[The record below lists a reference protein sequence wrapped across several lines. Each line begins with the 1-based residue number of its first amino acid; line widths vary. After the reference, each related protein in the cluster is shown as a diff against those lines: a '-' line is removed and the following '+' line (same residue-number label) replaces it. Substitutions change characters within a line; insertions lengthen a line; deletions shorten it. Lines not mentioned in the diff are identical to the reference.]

1 VPQFYMKPLNA
12 SDQVC
17 RLPFEWKSMPFP
29 LATIPEA
36 GQTHFSPVKTCSFHD
51 RVRFARRH
59 SRYLEQLL
67 TARPD
72 ISNWLTEHDSTAL
85 SADGMRGFL
94 ATAMANDPSN
104 QGDDA
109 LQKALRS
116 LRQRVM
122 AHLIIRDIADGASL
136 AEIVETMTVLADVTT
151 LFALNHLHHELA
163 KRYGEP
169 LGSDGAVL
177 HLAMIGMGKLGGR
190 ELNVSS
196 DVDYIFVYPEEGE
209 TTGRDDGSGK
219 IDNYDFFTRLGKR
232 LIASLNDITA
242 DGQVFRVDMRL
253 RPNGDS
259 GPLVCSS
266 DMLENYFITQGR
278 EWERYAWIKAR
289 VMNDADPACHPTMT
303 TGIARPFIFRK
314 YLDFGAINA
323 MRALHAQIRQEVTRK
338 DRTEHIKLGPG
349 GIREIEFIAQVFQLI
364 RGGRDSTL
372 QIRPTLLVLRRL
384 AQTGQL
390 STDEVQA
397 LIEAYVFLRRLE
409 HRLQYLDDAQTH
421 MLPDAPD
428 DRALLAESM
437 GYENWSSLYA
447 ALNQHRDI
455 VSKHFQAVFSDPT
468 DHDGTQTL
476 ITIWQGTVPEE
487 EANALLTNLG
497 YQNAAI
503 IIERI
508 KRLTLAGRYQQ
519 LPANNRERLDA
530 AACSLIDIAGKTNAP
545 DQSLLRG
552 LDFLESI
559 SGRGAYLAL
568 LQQYPQALR
577 RVADLVGASSWGAQ
591 FLTRHPLLL
600 DELLDQR
607 LLESATDFNA
617 YREEL
622 DRALSEAHGDTETE
636 MNILREM
643 HHAQLFR
650 LLVQDLAGLHSLE
663 RISDF
668 LSELADII
676 VDRTIKLT
684 WEKLSKRHT
693 DTPHF
698 AVIGYGKLGG
708 KELGYGSDL
717 DVVYLFDDPDPDAA
731 QTYMRLGQRLT
742 TWLSSQTSS
751 GIVYEIDT
759 RLRPNG
765 ESGMLAIS
773 LDGFRDYEE
782 KSAWVWEHQALTRA
796 RFVAGDAALGER
808 FEALRKQILCQR
820 RDIPHLRQEVINM
833 RQKMFEAHGAI
844 KPNVFDLKQDPG
856 GIIDVEFI
864 VQYLI
869 LAHAHTYPDLTE
881 NLGNIALLKRAAH
894 HGLID
899 QALSEAAQEAYRN
912 YRCLQH
918 ANRLNDDPKA
928 RLDIT
933 PELQTHIDTV
943 LRLKQAVFG

>member
-1 VPQFYMKPLNA
+1 MSYPLSA
-12 SDQVC
+12 I
-17 RLPFEWKSMPFP
+17 
-29 LATIPEA
+29 AEA
-36 GQTHFSPVKTCSFHD
+36 VQTHPTPVSDAPFSD
-51 RVRFARRH
+51 RLAYARCH
-59 SRYLEQLL
+59 SRYLDQLL
-67 TARPD
+67 SARPEIID
-72 ISNWLTEHDSTAL
+72 WLATHEGKSLSDS
-85 SADGMRGFL
+85 DMRAFL
-94 ATAMANDPSN
+94 AAGIDQNAAAV
-104 QGDDA
+104 DDS
-109 LQKALRS
+109 LLRKTLRQ

-122 AHLIIRDIADGASL
+122 AHLVLRDIAEGASL
-136 AEIVETMTVLADVTT
+136 AEVVETMTVLADVTT
-151 LFALNHLHHELA
+151 IVSLDLLHADLST
-163 KRYGEP
+163 RYGNP
-169 LGSDGAVL
+169 IGSNGDAQ
-177 HLAMIGMGKLGGR
+177 HLAIIGMGKLGGR

-196 DVDYIFVYPEEGE
+196 DVDYIFVYPEDGE
-209 TTGRDDGSGK
+209 TSGREDGGGR

-232 LIASLNDITA
+232 LIASLNDLTE

-266 DMLENYFITQGR
+266 DLLENYFITQGR

-289 VMNDADPACHPTMT
+289 VMNDSDPACAPAMT
-303 TGIARPFIFRK
+303 TSVARPFIYRK

-338 DRTEHIKLGPG
+338 DRVEHIKLGPG

-364 RGGRDSTL
+364 RGGRDSAL
-372 QIRPTLLVLRRL
+372 QIRPTLLVLDRL
-384 AQTGQL
+384 GKSGHLATEDVKAL
-390 STDEVQA
+390 TD
-397 LIEAYVFLRRLE
+397 AYVFLRRLE

-421 MLPDAPD
+421 MLPESAA

-437 GYENWSSLYA
+437 GYAQWEDLYA
-447 ALNQHRDI
+447 ALNAHRDI
-455 VSKHFQAVFSDPT
+455 VSQHFQAVFSDPNES
-468 DHDGTQTL
+468 DDLAPIQGLWNNIAAPDEAASLLQQMGYSDG
-476 ITIWQGTVPEE
+476 
-487 EANALLTNLG
+487 ASLT
-497 YQNAAI
+497 A
-503 IIERI
+503 RI
-508 KRLTLAGRYQQ
+508 HSFRQSGRYQN
-519 LPANNRERLDA
+519 LPATNRERLDA
-530 AACSLIDIAGKTNAP
+530 VAISLIQLAPKTASP
-545 DQSLLRG
+545 DAALLRG

-568 LQQYPQALR
+568 LQQYPQALK
-577 RVADLVGASSWGAQ
+577 RVADLVSASSWGAQ

-607 LLESATDFNA
+607 LLETATDFDA
-617 YREEL
+617 YRQEL
-622 DRALSEAHGDTETE
+622 DRALAEAHDDTEVE

-650 LLVQDLAGLHSLE
+650 LLIQDLAGLHTLE

-676 VDRTIKLT
+676 VDRTIGLV
-684 WEKLSKRHT
+684 WRKLSKRHT

-717 DVVYLFDDPDPDAA
+717 DVVYLYDDADPDAA

-808 FEALRKQILCQR
+808 FEQVRRSILCKA
-820 RDIPHLRQEVINM
+820 RDINSLRQEVMAM
-833 RQKMFEAHGAI
+833 RQKMFDAHGAI
-844 KPNVFDLKQDPG
+844 QPGVFDLKQDPG

-864 VQYLI
+864 VQFLI
-869 LAHAHTYPDLTE
+869 LAHAHTHPDLTD
-881 NLGNIALLKRAAH
+881 NLGNIALLRRAAE
-894 HGLID
+894 HGLVD
-899 QALSEAAQEAYRN
+899 ETQAAGAQSAYRE
-912 YRCLQH
+912 YRRLQH

-928 RLDIT
+928 RLPIT
-933 PELQTHIDTV
+933 PELQVHIDAV
-943 LRLKQAVFG
+943 LALKQQVFG

>member
-1 VPQFYMKPLNA
+1 MTYPLSA
-12 SDQVC
+12 
-17 RLPFEWKSMPFP
+17 
-29 LATIPEA
+29 IPAA
-36 GQTHFSPVKTCSFHD
+36 GQAHNTPVIHAAFDEKLA
-51 RVRFARRH
+51 FARRH
-59 SRYLEQLL
+59 SRYMDQLLLAKPDIIDWLSQYEQKPLTQDDMTSFLAAATNTVNDTGNDEQL
-67 TARPD
+67 RQ
-72 ISNWLTEHDSTAL
+72 S
-85 SADGMRGFL
+85 
-94 ATAMANDPSN
+94 
-104 QGDDA
+104 
-109 LQKALRS
+109 LRQ

-122 AHLIIRDIADGASL
+122 AHLAFRDIADGASL
-136 AEIVETMTVLADVTT
+136 AEIVETMTTLADVTT
-151 LFALNHLHHELA
+151 LFALNHLHADLA
-163 KRYGEP
+163 VRYGSP
-169 LGSDGAVL
+169 VGSQGQAQ
-177 HLAMIGMGKLGGR
+177 HLAIIGMGKLGGR

-209 TTGRDDGSGK
+209 TQGRADGGGK

-232 LIASLNDITA
+232 LIASLNDLTA

-289 VMNDADPACHPTMT
+289 VMNETDAACEPAMT
-303 TGIARPFIFRK
+303 TSVARPFVYRK

-338 DRTEHIKLGPG
+338 DRIEHIKLGPG

-372 QIRPTLLVLRRL
+372 QIRPTLLVLDRL
-384 AQTGQL
+384 RHSGQL
-390 STDEVQA
+390 TPSDVTALTD
-397 LIEAYVFLRRLE
+397 AYIFLRRLE

-421 MLPDAPD
+421 MLPDAAS

-437 GYENWSSLYA
+437 GFPSWEVLYRT
-447 ALNQHRDI
+447 LNEHRDI
-455 VSKHFQAVFSDPT
+455 VSKHFQAVFADPN
-468 DHDGTQTL
+468 DRDGSQP
-476 ITIWQGTVPEE
+476 IQAIWLGT
-487 EANALLTNLG
+487 AGNDAATALLTSLG
-497 YQNAAI
+497 YLAPGEI
-503 IIERI
+503 LERI
-508 KRLTLAGRYQQ
+508 QRLTHAGRYQQ
-519 LPANNRERLDA
+519 LPASNRERLDA
-530 AACSLIDIAGKTNAP
+530 AACSLMALAVKTSAP
-545 DQSLLRG
+545 DAALLRG

-568 LQQYPQALR
+568 LQQYPQALG

-607 LLESATDFNA
+607 LLDTATDFDI
-617 YREEL
+617 YREDL
-622 DRALSEAHGDTETE
+622 DRALSEADGDTEVE

-650 LLVQDLAGLHSLE
+650 LLIQDLAGLHSLE

-676 VDRTIKLT
+676 VDRTIKLV
-684 WEKLSKRHT
+684 WQKLNKRHT
-693 DTPHF
+693 ETPHF

-717 DVVYLFDDPDPDAA
+717 DVVYLYDDADPDAA
-731 QTYMRLGQRLT
+731 QTYMRLGQRLN

-796 RFVAGDAALGER
+796 RFVAGDKTLGER
-808 FEALRKQILCQR
+808 FEQMR
-820 RDIPHLRQEVINM
+820 RDILCKPRDNEGLRQEVIAM
-833 RQKMFEAHGAI
+833 RQKMFDAHGAAEAG
-844 KPNVFDLKQDPG
+844 VFDLKQDPG

-864 VQYLI
+864 VQFLI
-869 LAHAHTYPDLTE
+869 LAHAHRYPDLTD
-881 NLGNIALLKRAAH
+881 NLGNIALLRRSAE

-899 QALSEAAQEAYRN
+899 PALSDAAQAAYRE
-912 YRCLQH
+912 YRRLQH
-918 ANRLNDDPKA
+918 ANRLNDEPKA
-928 RLDIT
+928 RLLIT
-933 PELQTHIDTV
+933 ADLQSHIDAV
-943 LRLKQAVFG
+943 LLLKQRVFG

>member
-1 VPQFYMKPLNA
+1 MNYPLSA
-12 SDQVC
+12 I
-17 RLPFEWKSMPFP
+17 
-29 LATIPEA
+29 TEA
-36 GQTHFSPVKTCSFHD
+36 VQTHNTPVFDRSFD
-51 RVRFARRH
+51 ERLIYARRH
-59 SRYLEQLL
+59 SRYLDQLL
-67 TARPD
+67 NARHEIID
-72 ISNWLTEHDSTAL
+72 WLSAHEGTPL
-85 SADGMRGFL
+85 SADDLRGFL
-94 ATAMANDPSN
+94 DVSVPESGEAA
-104 QGDDA
+104 DDS
-109 LQKALRS
+109 LLRKGLRQ

-122 AHLIIRDIADGASL
+122 AHLIVRDIADGASL
-136 AEIVETMTVLADVTT
+136 AEIVETMTALADVTT
-151 LFALNHLHHELA
+151 LFALNRLHSDLSI
-163 KRYGEP
+163 RYGNP
-169 LGSDGAVL
+169 IGSNGEMQ
-177 HLAMIGMGKLGGR
+177 HLAIVGMGKLGGR

-209 TTGRDDGSGK
+209 TSGRADGGGK

-232 LIASLNDITA
+232 LIANLNDATE

-289 VMNDADPACHPTMT
+289 VMNEADTACAPAMT
-303 TGIARPFIFRK
+303 TSVAKPFVYRK

-338 DRTEHIKLGPG
+338 DRMEHIKLGPG

-372 QIRPTLLVLRRL
+372 QIRPTLLVLERL
-384 AQTGQL
+384 KNSGQL
-390 STDEVQA
+390 SADDVKTLTD
-397 LIEAYVFLRRLE
+397 AYVFLRRLE

-421 MLPDAPD
+421 MLPDAAD

-437 GYENWSSLYA
+437 GFSAWEELYA
-447 ALNQHRDI
+447 ALNAHRDI
-455 VSKHFQAVFSDPT
+455 VSKHFQAVFSDPNNS
-468 DHDGTQTL
+468 DDTQP
-476 ITIWQGTVPEE
+476 IQDIWQGVASNDQAIERLS
-487 EANALLTNLG
+487 ALG
-497 YQNAAI
+497 YQAPQAI
-503 IIERI
+503 VERI
-508 KRLTLAGRYQQ
+508 QRLTQTGRYQQ
-519 LPANNRERLDA
+519 LPPSNRERLDA
-530 AACSLIDIAGKTNAP
+530 AACSLISLANKTSAP
-545 DQSLLRG
+545 DAAVLRG

-568 LQQYPQALR
+568 LQQYPQALS

-607 LLESATDFNA
+607 LLETATDFDA
-617 YREEL
+617 YQEEL
-622 DRALSEAHGDTETE
+622 DRALAEANDDMEVE

-650 LLVQDLAGLHSLE
+650 LLIQDLAGLHSLE

-676 VDRTIKLT
+676 VDRTITLVWRKLT
-684 WEKLSKRHT
+684 KRHT

-717 DVVYLFDDPDPDAA
+717 DIVYLYDDPDQDAA
-731 QTYMRLGQRLT
+731 QTYMRLGQRIT

-796 RFVAGDAALGER
+796 RFVAGDNALGER
-808 FEALRKQILCQR
+808 FEQVRREILCKER
-820 RDIPHLRQEVINM
+820 NIDTLRQEVVAM
-833 RQKMFEAHGAI
+833 RQKMFDAHGATQ
-844 KPNVFDLKQDPG
+844 PGLFDIKQDPG

-864 VQYLI
+864 VQFLI
-869 LAHAHTYPDLTE
+869 LAHAHRYPDLTD
-881 NLGNIALLKRAAH
+881 NLGNIALLHRVAE

-899 QALSEAAQEAYRN
+899 ATLSHSVQTAYRE
-912 YRCLQH
+912 YRRLQH
-918 ANRLNDDPKA
+918 ANRLNDEPKA
-928 RLDIT
+928 RLTVT
-933 PELQTHIDTV
+933 PELQAHIDAV
-943 LRLKQAVFG
+943 LALKQQVFG

>member
-1 VPQFYMKPLNA
+1 MT
-12 SDQVC
+12 
-17 RLPFEWKSMPFP
+17 FP
-29 LATIPEA
+29 LSPIPEA
-36 GQTHFSPVKTCSFHD
+36 NRIHPTAIQTASFEL
-51 RVRFARRH
+51 RLGFARRY
-59 SRYLEQLL
+59 SRYLDQLL
-67 TARPD
+67 TARP
-72 ISNWLTEHDSTAL
+72 
-85 SADGMRGFL
+85 
-94 ATAMANDPSN
+94 AMASWLASQANEALTASTMVSFLIEALELSDLTN
-104 QGDDA
+104 GDEA
-109 LQKALRS
+109 LQQALRG

-122 AHLIIRDIADGASL
+122 AHLIVRDIADGASL

-151 LFALNHLHHELA
+151 RYALDHLHLELM
-163 KRYGEP
+163 KRYGAP
-169 LGSDGAVL
+169 HNAQGDPL
-177 HLAMIGMGKLGGR
+177 HLAIIGMGKLGGR

-196 DVDYIFVYPEEGE
+196 DVDYIFVYPEDGE
-209 TTGRDDGSGK
+209 TTGREDGSGS

-266 DMLENYFITQGR
+266 DLLENYFITQGR

-289 VMNDADPACHPTMT
+289 VMNEDDPACYPAMT
-303 TGIARPFIFRK
+303 TSIAKPFVYRK

-364 RGGRDSTL
+364 RGGRDSSL
-372 QIRPTLLVLRRL
+372 QIRPTLLVLQRL

-390 STDEVQA
+390 TTDDVEA
-397 LIEAYVFLRRLE
+397 LTSAYVFLRRLE

-421 MLPDAPD
+421 MLPESPE
-428 DRALLAESM
+428 DRSLLAESM
-437 GYENWSSLYA
+437 GYDDWNALYA
-447 ALNQHRDI
+447 ALNQHREI
-455 VSKHFQAVFSDPT
+455 VTHHFQAVFSDPT
-468 DHDGTQTL
+468 ERDGSQVLTA
-476 ITIWQGTVPEE
+476 IWQGTASAE
-487 EANALLTNLG
+487 EANSQLSSLGYNDAANILERIQRLTN
-497 YQNAAI
+497 AA
-503 IIERI
+503 
-508 KRLTLAGRYQQ
+508 RYQQ
-519 LPANNRERLDA
+519 LPASNRERLDA
-530 AACSLIDIAGKTNAP
+530 AASSLLAIAAKTSAP

-552 LDFLESI
+552 LDFLEAI

-568 LQQYPQALR
+568 LQQYPHALS

-607 LLESATDFNA
+607 LLDNATDFDA
-617 YREEL
+617 YRQEL
-622 DRALSEAHGDTETE
+622 DRALAEAHGDTETE

-676 VDRTIKLT
+676 VDRTVQLV

-751 GIVYEIDT
+751 GIIYEIDT

-773 LDGFRDYEE
+773 LDGFRAYEE

-796 RFVAGDAALGER
+796 RFVAGDPVLGAR
-808 FEALRKQILCQR
+808 FEALRKNILCQQ
-820 RDIPHLRQEVINM
+820 RDIAHLRQEVVNM
-833 RQKMFEAHGAI
+833 RQKMFDAHSAIQPEA
-844 KPNVFDLKQDPG
+844 FDLKQDPG

-864 VQYLI
+864 VQFLI

-881 NLGNIALLKRAAH
+881 NLGNIALLKRAAG

-899 QALSEAAQEAYRN
+899 PMLATAVQSAYRT

-928 RLDIT
+928 RLAIT
-933 PELQTHIDTV
+933 PALRTDIDAVLQ
-943 LRLKQAVFG
+943 LKQQVLGI

>member
-1 VPQFYMKPLNA
+1 MT
-12 SDQVC
+12 
-17 RLPFEWKSMPFP
+17 FP
-29 LATIPEA
+29 LSTIAEA
-36 GQTHFSPVKTCSFHD
+36 AQTHATLLASAPFAE
-51 RVRFARRH
+51 RLAYARRF
-59 SRYLEQLL
+59 SRYLDQLL
-67 TARPD
+67 IARPD
-72 ISNWLTEHDSTAL
+72 IIDWLAGCDGQSLSATHMQTFLETAL
-85 SADGMRGFL
+85 GNPAESADD
-94 ATAMANDPSN
+94 TV
-104 QGDDA
+104 
-109 LQKALRS
+109 LRKGLRH

-122 AHLIIRDIADGASL
+122 AHLILRDIAAGASL
-136 AEIVETMTVLADVTT
+136 AEIVETMTTLADVTT
-151 LFALNHLHHELA
+151 LFALDYHHKDLA
-163 KRYGEP
+163 TRYGNP
-169 LGSDGAVL
+169 LGSDGQAQ
-177 HLAMIGMGKLGGR
+177 HLAIIGMGKLGGR

-209 TTGRDDGSGK
+209 TSGRENGAGQ

-232 LIASLNDITA
+232 LIASLNDLTE

-289 VMNDADPACHPTMT
+289 VMNEADMACAPAMT
-303 TGIARPFIFRK
+303 TSVAKPFVYRK

-323 MRALHAQIRQEVTRK
+323 MRALHAQIRQEVARK

-364 RGGRDSTL
+364 RGGRDSAL
-372 QIRPTLLVLRRL
+372 QIRPTLLVLERL
-384 AQTGQL
+384 KNSGQL
-390 STDEVQA
+390 GADDVKS
-397 LIEAYVFLRRLE
+397 LSNAYVFLRRLE

-421 MLPDAPD
+421 MLPDSAE

-437 GYENWSSLYA
+437 GFNAWEALYA
-447 ALNQHRDI
+447 ALNAHRDI
-455 VSKHFQAVFSDPT
+455 VSNHFQAVFSDPNNS
-468 DHDGTQTL
+468 DDTQP
-476 ITIWQGTVPEE
+476 IQDIWQGIASHDQAIERLS
-487 EANALLTNLG
+487 ALG
-497 YQNAAI
+497 YQKAEAI
-503 IIERI
+503 LERI
-508 KRLTLAGRYQQ
+508 QRLTQTGRYQQ
-519 LPANNRERLDA
+519 LPPSNRERLDA
-530 AACSLIDIAGKTNAP
+530 AACSLISLAIKTTSP
-545 DQSLLRG
+545 DAAVLRG

-568 LQQYPQALR
+568 LQQYPQALS

-607 LLESATDFNA
+607 LLETATDFQA

-622 DRALSEAHGDTETE
+622 DRALAESNDDMEVE

-650 LLVQDLAGLHSLE
+650 LLIQDLAGLHTLE

-676 VDRTIKLT
+676 VDRTITLVWRKLT
-684 WEKLSKRHT
+684 KRHT

-717 DVVYLFDDPDPDAA
+717 DIVYLYDDPDQDAA
-731 QTYMRLGQRLT
+731 QNYMRLGQRLT

-796 RFVAGDAALGER
+796 RFVAGDKALGER
-808 FEALRKQILCQR
+808 FEQVR
-820 RDIPHLRQEVINM
+820 RDILCKERDIDTLRQEVIAM
-833 RQKMFEAHGAI
+833 RQKMFDAHGATQ
-844 KPNVFDLKQDPG
+844 PGLFDIKQDPG

-864 VQYLI
+864 VQFLI
-869 LAHAHTYPDLTE
+869 LAQANRYPDLTD
-881 NLGNIALLKRAAH
+881 NLGNIALLHRVAE

-899 QALSEAAQEAYRN
+899 ATLSLSVQTAYRE
-912 YRCLQH
+912 YRRLQH
-918 ANRLNDDPKA
+918 TNRLNDDPKA
-928 RLDIT
+928 RLAVT
-933 PELQTHIDTV
+933 PELQAHIDAV
-943 LRLKQAVFG
+943 LALKQQVFG

>member
-1 VPQFYMKPLNA
+1 MNYPLSA
-12 SDQVC
+12 I
-17 RLPFEWKSMPFP
+17 
-29 LATIPEA
+29 TEA
-36 GQTHFSPVKTCSFHD
+36 VQTHKTPVFDQPFTE
-51 RVRFARRH
+51 RLNYARCH
-59 SRYLEQLL
+59 SRYLDQLL
-67 TARPD
+67 IARHE
-72 ISNWLTEHDSTAL
+72 IIEWLSGYQGKAL
-85 SADGMRGFL
+85 SADDLKGFL
-94 ATAMANDPSN
+94 ELSITASGEAA
-104 QGDDA
+104 DDT
-109 LQKALRS
+109 LLRKGLRQ

-122 AHLIIRDIADGASL
+122 AHLIVRDIADGASL

-151 LFALNHLHHELA
+151 LFALDRLHIDLST
-163 KRYGEP
+163 RYGNP
-169 LGSDGAVL
+169 IGSQGEAQ
-177 HLAMIGMGKLGGR
+177 HLAIIGMGKLGGR

-209 TTGRDDGSGK
+209 TAGRNDGGGR

-232 LIASLNDITA
+232 LIASLNDATE

-259 GPLVCSS
+259 GPLVCST

-289 VMNDADPACHPTMT
+289 VMNDRDAACAPAMT
-303 TGIARPFIFRK
+303 TDIAKPFIYRK

-338 DRTEHIKLGPG
+338 DRVEHIKLGPG

-364 RGGRDSTL
+364 RGGRDSAL
-372 QIRPTLLVLRRL
+372 QIRPTLLVLNRL
-384 AQTGQL
+384 GHSGHLAIEDV
-390 STDEVQA
+390 SA
-397 LIEAYVFLRRLE
+397 LTNAYVFLRRLE

-421 MLPDAPD
+421 MLPDAPE

-437 GYENWSSLYA
+437 GFATWDDLYA
-447 ALNQHRDI
+447 ALNTHRAI
-455 VSKHFQAVFSDPT
+455 VSKHFHAVFADPNDNNT
-468 DHDGTQTL
+468 SQPLQD
-476 ITIWQGTVPEE
+476 IWLGN
-487 EANALLTNLG
+487 ANIEQATEHLSGLG
-497 YQNAAI
+497 YQKPAAI
-503 IIERI
+503 LERI
-508 KRLTLAGRYQQ
+508 QRLTQAGRYQQ
-519 LPANNRERLDA
+519 LPASNRERLDA
-530 AACSLIDIAGKTNAP
+530 AACSLMALAVKTTAP
-545 DQSLLRG
+545 DAALMRG

-568 LQQYPQALR
+568 LQQYPQALS

-607 LLESATDFNA
+607 LLETATDFNA
-617 YREEL
+617 YQQEL
-622 DRALSEAHGDTETE
+622 DHALAEANDDMEVE
-636 MNILREM
+636 MNVLREM

-650 LLVQDLAGLHSLE
+650 LLIQDLAGLHSLE

-676 VDRTIKLT
+676 VDRTIKLV
-684 WEKLSKRHT
+684 WRKLTKRHT

-717 DVVYLFDDPDPDAA
+717 DVVYLYDDTDPDAA

-751 GIVYEIDT
+751 GVIYEIDT

-773 LDGFRDYEE
+773 LDGFGEYEE

-796 RFVAGDAALGER
+796 RFVAGDKVLGER
-808 FEALRKQILCQR
+808 FEQLRREILCKER
-820 RDIPHLRQEVINM
+820 NIDELRSEVIAM
-833 RQKMFEAHGAI
+833 RQKMFDAHGAI
-844 KPNVFDLKQDPG
+844 KPDVFDLKQDPG

-864 VQYLI
+864 VQFLI
-869 LAHAHTYPDLTE
+869 LAHAYTYPDLTD
-881 NLGNIALLKRAAH
+881 NLGNIALLNRAAEH
-894 HGLID
+894 KLIN
-899 QALSEAAQEAYRN
+899 QNLSESVQSAYRE
-912 YRCLQH
+912 YRRLQH

-928 RLDIT
+928 KLLIT
-933 PELQTHIDTV
+933 PSLQTHIDAV
-943 LRLKQAVFG
+943 LALKQAVFC